1 MEKNIIQLIE
11 QNYDSCSKTNKVLSD
26 FVKANIR
33 AIPFMSINE
42 MSKQSGVS
50 CPSITRFVRMLSFAN
65 FSDFIACAR
74 KNVQKDLTPWE
85 RIRRAAIAPNGG
97 SLKSMIDSNAASLR
111 KIYNETFE
119 ANFYSSVRTITKA
132 RCVYIIGARSSYS
145 IAVYLGSGQPDCD
158 RICALYKDNL

>member
-97 SLKSMIDSNAASLR
+97 SLKSMIDLSL
-111 KIYNETFE
+111 IH
-119 ANFYSSVRTITKA
+119 I
-132 RCVYIIGARSSYS
+132 
-145 IAVYLGSGQPDCD
+145 
-158 RICALYKDNL
+158 

>member
-65 FSDFIACAR
+65 FSVLLPVPV
-74 KNVQKDLTPWE
+74 KMYK
-85 RIRRAAIAPNGG
+85 
-97 SLKSMIDSNAASLR
+97 
-111 KIYNETFE
+111 KI
-119 ANFYSSVRTITKA
+119 
-132 RCVYIIGARSSYS
+132 
-145 IAVYLGSGQPDCD
+145 
-158 RICALYKDNL
+158 